1 MAKEWR
7 YIPFYAKKKP
17 CLFIGPSSISP
28 PKIVLKNIKLKKLE
42 QAMITLHEI
51 AVFNSLYGF
60 FLCII
65 LLLIIWAWDNIIV
78 KRQVIY

>member
-1 MAKEWR
+1 
-7 YIPFYAKKKP
+7 
-17 CLFIGPSSISP
+17 
-28 PKIVLKNIKLKKLE
+28 
-42 QAMITLHEI
+42 MITLHEI

-78 KRQVIY
+78 KRQVIYLTCRDILGKY